1 MSLGPEASQF
11 PAMVRRGLPRLN
23 PRIPPIAS
31 KGSGPGKLAAISQSK
46 LQRESMSHSPDLRR
60 CLGHHDVYRK
70 SVKAAQENAR
80 QRIDA
85 MSGEEEAVSGETPI
99 NTPRDETLMPHF
111 RAQITNAVKAM
122 VRRRYPTGAPETT
135 EPKVQEP
142 KVQEIKL
149 QEAKLQAI
157 PVVAQGSPKMVTVI
171 KRSRRHASWLLPGR
185 KNLAQSS
192 QLIAPNAAG

>member
-1 MSLGPEASQF
+1 
-11 PAMVRRGLPRLN
+11 MVRCGLPRLN
-23 PRIPPIAS
+23 PRIPPVAS
-31 KGSGPGKLAAISQSK
+31 KVSGPGKLAAISQNK

-99 NTPRDETLMPHF
+99 NTSRDETLMPHF

-122 VRRRYPTGAPETT
+122 VRRRYHTGAPETT
-135 EPKVQEP
+135 EPKVQELKVQELKVQEP

-149 QEAKLQAI
+149 KEAKVQAI
-157 PVVAQGSPKMVTVI
+157 PVVAQGAPKMVTVI